1 MFEGTLIVMR
11 LDKQNE
17 NYQSKNTVKYRNVS
31 RAL

>member
-31 RAL
+31 RVL